1 MKNKLNLLI
10 FFLFIS
16 LNIFS
21 QDKIEFDF
29 SSSALDETVLEE
41 ETYIPQHF
49 LGNEVSRKIKL
60 LDLAYKWIDPPSATR
75 NTSVIQI
82 EKQPIYFA
90 LKKIINPK
98 FYKNKIKNKKLTKED
113 AIKELSNIIDIGL
126 MIRYQE
132 TSSLETLLRP
142 ANAEGVIEIFNN
154 KILIRYY

>member
-49 LGNEVSRKIKL
+49 LGSEVSRKIKL

-75 NTSVIQI
+75 NTSIIQI

-90 LKKIINPK
+90 LKKIINPTADELK
-98 FYKNKIKNKKLTKED
+98 LHANYLKSLLTK
-113 AIKELSNIIDIGL
+113 N
-126 MIRYQE
+126 
-132 TSSLETLLRP
+132 
-142 ANAEGVIEIFNN
+142 FF
-154 KILIRYY
+154 